1 MKMIRPIPITPA
13 HIVST
18 TVLDED
24 IPAFV
29 TTGPVI
35 INSDSYVYDMAFS
48 PVDDELVLVAR
59 DAPRLF
65 RVTTDDYVQLSAP
78 VLPSFAYVEEH
89 ARTVAYSPDGTE
101 LAVVTYHERKLLI
114 YSLDDGTLDREADI
128 SAYDSVSNLTW
139 VSGRLFM
146 AASKRRVDALGGQF
160 IGYDVATIICH
171 ESTMALTVVPEVFFW
186 TTNASG
192 TEFVGRS
199 MPSLIAGDGVRIDVS
214 TLTQLSAFPV
224 PDGAGYFENPRPAAW
239 LPDGSAL
246 YFVSGEHLY
255 KTSDFTTTSVLYT
268 RVGSLPYLRGV
279 CAAPDSSM
287 VSVAAGGMFHIW
299 STSTDDWVAGTG
311 RADFGTDAQTMIMPF
326 STSGA
331 VIAYR
336 AKQPDAGGLYALR
349 QTSDW
354 TRVPSGLV
362 NTVLE
367 GDKVAVAGI
376 IYESLIDAPTTP
388 PWVGVATDP
397 PQWLQVGSTNTRRC
411 FDQKTGSQTTAFE
424 LLEYEISPDEWV
436 NGVALMNCNAA
447 VAQVTMSAPGEG
459 VVYDSGE
466 RTMYDDSHV
475 VGWFEWFYLEY
486 FPRRDIVFMDLPVW
500 PGATLTVSLHTPAGT
515 SECGEIVIGRVSTLG
530 DAKYG
535 SSVGI
540 IDYSVKETDE
550 FGIFSVLKRDY
561 SKRAEFDVAVRTP
574 QVAATN
580 SILALYRA
588 DPVVWVGDENRPETI
603 VYGYYRDFGVTLSNP
618 AWSDCSITVEGI

>member
-1 MKMIRPIPITPA
+1 MKMIRPTPITPA

-18 TVLDED
+18 TVQDED
-24 IPAFV
+24 IPSFA

-35 INSDSYVYDMAFS
+35 IDSESLVYDMAFS
-48 PVDDELVLVAR
+48 PVDDELILATR

-65 RVTTDDYVQLSAP
+65 RVTTDDYVQLSVP
-78 VLPSFAYVEEH
+78 VLPSYAYVNEF
-89 ARTVAYSPDGTE
+89 ASTIAYSPDGTE
-101 LAVVTYHERKLLI
+101 LAVVTYHERKLRI

-128 SAYDSVSNLTW
+128 SAYDSVSNLRW

-146 AASKRRVDALGGQF
+146 AASRRRKLWFGPS
-160 IGYDVATIICH
+160 YEVATFICH
-171 ESTMALTVVPEVFFW
+171 ESTMALTVVPDVFFW

-199 MPSLIAGDGVRIDVS
+199 LPGELAGDGVRIDVS

-224 PDGAGYFENPRPAAW
+224 PGGAGYFEAPRPAAW

-287 VSVAAGGMFHIW
+287 ISVAAGGTSHIW

-311 RADFGTDAQTMIMPF
+311 RADFSTDKWTMIMPF

-336 AKQPDAGGLYALR
+336 PKQPDTGGLYALR

-354 TRVPSGLV
+354 TRIPSGLV
-362 NTVLE
+362 NSVLE
-367 GDKVAVAGI
+367 GDTVAVAGI

-388 PWVGVATDP
+388 PWVGVASDP
-397 PQWLQVGSTNTRRC
+397 PQWLRVGATNTWRC

-436 NGVALMNCNAA
+436 TGVALMNCNAA
-447 VAQVTMSAPGEG
+447 VARVTMSAPGEG
-459 VVYDSGE
+459 VIYDSGE
-466 RTMYDDSHV
+466 RTMYDDSHI
-475 VGWFEWFYLEY
+475 VGWFEWFYLEH
-486 FPRRDIVFMDLPVW
+486 FPRRDIVFTDLPVW
-500 PGATLTVSLHTPAGT
+500 PGATLTVSLYTPAGT
-515 SECGEIVIGRVSTLG
+515 VECGEMVLGRVSDIGGTQ
-530 DAKYG
+530 YG
-535 SSVGI
+535 SGVGI
-540 IDYSVKETDE
+540 IDFSVKEADV
-550 FGIFSVLKRDY
+550 FGVYSVIERGY
-561 SKRAEFDVAVRTP
+561 SKRADYDIAIRP
-574 QVAATN
+574 GQVAGVHN
-580 SILALYRA
+580 LLAMYRA
-588 DPVVWVGDENRPETI
+588 DPVVWVGDEERPETI
-603 VYGYYRDFGVTLSNP
+603 VYGYYRDFSITLSTP
-618 AWSDCSITVEGI
+618 AWCDCALTVEGI